1 MIKKFLQN
9 LKDNFK
15 DYIKNH
21 LVTNIL
27 LLLISIVIIIVDLD
41 NAKDFIPRLL
51 TTLFLTAM
59 FTTLA
64 ESYTKDNKKRSIIY
78 IIGLII
84 SIFLSKCILE
94 SELARYLIGT
104 VLILGFTILYLIAK
118 NSKETTNK
126 FLTSTYTN
134 LLKFGIIGS
143 ILNTGLLLILALI
156 SSLLIE
162 VGEAVFVKLEIVLFV
177 LYYIP
182 ALIISLETKE
192 EENKFIY
199 ILVNYVSLPQIAL
212 ATLVIYLYLIKLLVT
227 LKLPYTQT
235 FATNAILLS
244 LGIPIVLMSLS
255 YDKNKLPYKIANIL
269 KKLFIPLVLLQ
280 IFSLSLRIYD
290 YSITTSRYFG
300 IILLILGI
308 ISMILLNKNNGN
320 NYKLILLPCVIL
332 SITSF
337 IIPYINIYE
346 LPNYM
351 QINRLKQILPE
362 GKHYKDLT
370 KKEKETVTSIFYTVY
385 EDKYYPAYLPKKELE
400 KQIYSNNKYDYRDY
414 IDDEIYYTNKTKKI
428 DISKYNQIEE
438 YSSYNYKE
446 LSITVN
452 NNKYDLTQYCKE
464 LYKYHQKNNNLDNY
478 MKEKNIIELDNNID
492 LYIKDITLEYNDKH
506 LSIEGYIQYK

>member
-9 LKDNFK
+9 IKDDFK

-27 LLLISIVIIIVDLD
+27 LLLITIVIIIVDLD
-41 NAKDFIPRLL
+41 NAEDFIARLL

-59 FTTLA
+59 FTILA

-84 SIFLSKCILE
+84 SIFLSKCILN

-104 VLILGFTILYLIAK
+104 VLILGFTIIYLIAK

-156 SSLLIE
+156 STLLIE
-162 VGEAVFVKLEIVLFV
+162 VGEVVFVKLELILLT

-255 YDKNKLPYKIANIL
+255 YDKNKLPYKVASIL

-280 IFSLSLRIYD
+280 IFALSLRIYD

-320 NYKLILLPCVIL
+320 NYKLILIPCIIL

-337 IIPYINIYE
+337 MIPYINIYE

-362 GKHYKDLT
+362 GKNYKDLT
-370 KKEKETVTSIFYTVY
+370 KKEQETVTSIYYTVY

-400 KQIYSNNKYDYRDY
+400 KQIYSDNRYDYNDY
-414 IDDEIYYTNKTKKI
+414 IDDEIYYTNKTKRI
-428 DISKYNQIEE
+428 DISNYKEIEK

-452 NNKYDLTQYCKE
+452 KVQYDLTDFCKE
-464 LYKYHQKNNNLDNY
+464 LYTYYQEDDNIYNY
-478 MKEKNIIELDNNID
+478 MKDNNPIKLDDNTD
-492 LYIKDITLEYNDKH
+492 LYITNLTLEYNNKD
-506 LSIEGYIQYK
+506 LSISGYILYK